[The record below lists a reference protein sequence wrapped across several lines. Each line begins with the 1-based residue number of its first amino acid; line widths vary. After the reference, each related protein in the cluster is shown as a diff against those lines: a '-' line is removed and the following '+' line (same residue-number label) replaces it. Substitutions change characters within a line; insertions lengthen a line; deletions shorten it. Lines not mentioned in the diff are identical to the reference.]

1 MFTFTMALVTCLG
14 LIYNYH
20 VSIFLKG
27 VPDIIDPS
35 LSYLIF
41 RTDDTGKTFS
51 TVSQVQP
58 CFEPNSRM
66 RRPRVKS
73 FRFFGI
79 SIFELV

>member
-41 RTDDTGKTFS
+41 RTDDTGKTFF
-51 TVSQVQP
+51 QP
-58 CFEPNSRM
+58 F
-66 RRPRVKS
+66 PRFNHVLS
-73 FRFFGI
+73 LTLDCGALESNLFDFLESAF
-79 SIFELV
+79 SN